1 MSYLRPF
8 IITPKEL
15 RLSALD
21 AWLQHVFHLIR
32 DNQILSLHRKPPI
45 TPSCSTQSFD
55 TILQSILLPSTPQD
69 PSGKTKDGVSHT
81 NDILSYLDLFMPISM
96 QEEAFHR
103 GTQMVRKEELFCGQ
117 FDMYASLFYLFW
129 RKEFRLLNIPQLSN
143 SQDRISV
150 LEHLLRTSEIASET
164 APKSVHGGLQ
174 LENVKFRMFETES
187 LNIEESYLMKRVLR
201 GLQNLRSLVLWKVAD
216 DNMLAII
223 GETCEHLE
231 TIDVWRSQK
240 VTDMGLKFLL
250 SFGAYEEPWNDEDMT
265 MEVDDEKDNPQTPH
279 TRLPPSKLCHSL
291 LRVVIKET
299 SCTHIGIV
307 FLIVHC
313 GNLEVLDFSHGVVVR
328 EFLDVIRDLYLRNK
342 KTFSLKTLFLPV
354 TSSEILHDVVHAF
367 PNLEDLRL
375 WTSISHIR

>member
-8 IITPKEL
+8 TLTPKEL
-15 RLSALD
+15 RLTALD
-21 AWLQHVFHLIR
+21 AWLQHIFHLIR
-32 DNQILSLHRKPPI
+32 DNQILSLHRKPTI
-45 TPSCSTQSFD
+45 TPSSSTQSFD
-55 TILQSILLPSTPQD
+55 NIMQSLLLSSTCSQV
-69 PSGKTKDGVSHT
+69 SAKDKNSSPFE
-81 NDILSYLDLFMPISM
+81 DIFSYLDLFMPISM

-103 GTQMVRKEELFCGQ
+103 GTQMVRKEELYCGQ
-117 FDMYASLFYLFW
+117 FDMYASFFYLFW
-129 RKEFRLLNIPQLSN
+129 RKEFRLLNIPQLSA
-143 SQDRISV
+143 SQDRIAV
-150 LEHLLRTSEIASET
+150 LEHLIRKDDRASQTSRKTDS
-164 APKSVHGGLQ
+164 LQ
-174 LENVKFRMFETES
+174 LENVKFRMFETDS

-201 GLQNLRSLVLWKVAD
+201 GLNNLRSLVLWKVAD
-216 DNMLAII
+216 DNMLSII

-231 TIDVWRSQK
+231 TIDVWRSNK

-265 MEVDDEKDNPQTPH
+265 MEVSDERENPQVPH
-279 TRLPPSKLCHSL
+279 TRVPPSKLCHSL

-313 GNLEVLDFSHGVVVR
+313 DNLEVLDFSHGVVVR

-354 TSSEILHDVVHAF
+354 TSSDILHDVVHAF

>member
-8 IITPKEL
+8 TLTPKEL
-15 RLSALD
+15 RLTALD
-21 AWLQHVFHLIR
+21 AWLQHIFHLIR
-32 DNQILSLHRKPPI
+32 DNQILSLHRKPTI
-45 TPSCSTQSFD
+45 TPSSSTQSFD
-55 TILQSILLPSTPQD
+55 NIMQSLLLSSTCSQV
-69 PSGKTKDGVSHT
+69 SVKDKNNSPFE
-81 NDILSYLDLFMPISM
+81 DIFSYLDLFMPISM

-117 FDMYASLFYLFW
+117 FDMYASFFYLFW
-129 RKEFRLLNIPQLSN
+129 RKEFRLLNIPQLSA
-143 SQDRISV
+143 SQDRIAV
-150 LEHLLRTSEIASET
+150 LEHLIRKDDRASQTSRKTDS
-164 APKSVHGGLQ
+164 LQ
-174 LENVKFRMFETES
+174 LENVKFRMFETDS

-201 GLQNLRSLVLWKVAD
+201 GLNNLRSLVLWKVAD
-216 DNMLAII
+216 DNMLSII

-231 TIDVWRSQK
+231 TIDVWRSNK

-265 MEVDDEKDNPQTPH
+265 MEVSDERENPQVPH
-279 TRLPPSKLCHSL
+279 TRVPPSKLCHSL

-313 GNLEVLDFSHGVVVR
+313 DNLEVLDFSHGVVVR

-354 TSSEILHDVVHAF
+354 TSSDILHDVVHAF

>member
-8 IITPKEL
+8 TLTPKEL
-15 RLSALD
+15 RLTALD
-21 AWLQHVFHLIR
+21 AWLQHIFHLIR
-32 DNQILSLHRKPPI
+32 DNQILSLHRKPTI
-45 TPSCSTQSFD
+45 TPSSSTQSFD
-55 TILQSILLPSTPQD
+55 NIMQSLLLSSTCSQV
-69 PSGKTKDGVSHT
+69 SAKDKNSSPFE
-81 NDILSYLDLFMPISM
+81 DIFSYLDLFMPISM

-117 FDMYASLFYLFW
+117 FDMYASFFYLFW
-129 RKEFRLLNIPQLSN
+129 RKEFRLLNIPQLSA
-143 SQDRISV
+143 SQDRIAV
-150 LEHLLRTSEIASET
+150 LEHLIRKDDRASQTSRKTDS
-164 APKSVHGGLQ
+164 LQ
-174 LENVKFRMFETES
+174 LENVKFRMFETDS

-201 GLQNLRSLVLWKVAD
+201 GLNNLRSLVLWKVAD
-216 DNMLAII
+216 DNMLSII

-231 TIDVWRSQK
+231 TIDVWRSNK

-265 MEVDDEKDNPQTPH
+265 MEVSDERENPQVPH
-279 TRLPPSKLCHSL
+279 TRVPPSKLCHSL

-313 GNLEVLDFSHGVVVR
+313 DNLEVLDFSHGVVVR

-354 TSSEILHDVVHAF
+354 TSSDILHDVVHAF

>member
-1 MSYLRPF
+1 
-8 IITPKEL
+8 
-15 RLSALD
+15 
-21 AWLQHVFHLIR
+21 
-32 DNQILSLHRKPPI
+32 
-45 TPSCSTQSFD
+45 
-55 TILQSILLPSTPQD
+55 
-69 PSGKTKDGVSHT
+69 
-81 NDILSYLDLFMPISM
+81 M

-117 FDMYASLFYLFW
+117 FDMYASFFYLFW
-129 RKEFRLLNIPQLSN
+129 RKEFRLLNIPQLSA

-150 LEHLLRTSEIASET
+150 LEHLIRTADNAT
-164 APKSVHGGLQ
+164 NKPLVKKSLQ
-174 LENVKFRMFETES
+174 LKNVKFRLFEKDT

-201 GLQNLRSLVLWKVAD
+201 GLNNLRSLVLWKVAD
-216 DNMLAII
+216 DNMLSII

-231 TIDVWRSQK
+231 TIDVWRSNK

-250 SFGAYEEPWNDEDMT
+250 SFSAYEEPWNDEDMT
-265 MEVDDEKDNPQTPH
+265 MEVDDERENPQVPH
-279 TRLPPSKLCHSL
+279 TKLPPSKLCHSL

-299 SCTHIGIV
+299 SCSHIGIV

-313 GNLEVLDFSHGVVVR
+313 DNLEVLDFSHGVVVR

>member
-15 RLSALD
+15 RLTALD

-32 DNQILSLHRKPPI
+32 DNQILSLNRKPSI
-45 TPSCSTQSFD
+45 TPSSSTQSFD
-55 TILQSILLPSTPQD
+55 NILHSILLSSTPAD
-69 PSGKTKDGVSHT
+69 S
-81 NDILSYLDLFMPISM
+81 NFNEILGYLDLFMPISM

-117 FDMYASLFYLFW
+117 FDMYASFFYLFW
-129 RKEFRLLNIPQLSN
+129 RKEFRLLNIPQLCA

-150 LEHLLRTSEIASET
+150 LEHLIRTSETSSVNNNL
-164 APKSVHGGLQ
+164 KSKKDLQ
-174 LENVKFRMFETES
+174 LENVKFRMFEKDS

-201 GLQNLRSLVLWKVAD
+201 GLTNLRSLVLWKVAD
-216 DNMLAII
+216 DNMLSII
-223 GETCEHLE
+223 GKSCEHLE

-250 SFGAYEEPWNDEDMT
+250 SFSAYEEPWNDEDMT
-265 MEVDDEKDNPQTPH
+265 MEVDDAEENPQVPH
-279 TRLPPSKLCHSL
+279 TKSPPSKLCHSL

-313 GNLEVLDFSHGVVVR
+313 DNLEALDFSHGVVVR